1 MKTESNIKP
10 LAMSEPV
17 YNQSLLMLILVLA
30 SFFISNETL
39 DALWEQLLKVHL
51 FAFIFEKLNVY

>member
-1 MKTESNIKP
+1 
-10 LAMSEPV
+10 MSEPV

-39 DALWEQLLKVHL
+39 DALWAQLLKVHL